1 MRTEVCVVALLL
13 YGCATQ
19 PDVLVYAYADSSG
32 SPYDLN
38 EYSVKDLTKG
48 PHSARPTLE
57 VLNKAEAFCSTK
69 GTPAVEQEQESP
81 PSGTYVFRCIPQP
94 DHAITAQ

>member
-19 PDVLVYAYADSSG
+19 PDVLTYSYADSSG

-38 EYSVKDLTKG
+38 EYSVKDRTKG
-48 PHSARPTLE
+48 PHGTRPTPE
-57 VLNKAEAFCSTK
+57 VLQKAAAFCSTK
-69 GTPAVEQEQESP
+69 GTAAVQQQQESP
-81 PSGTYVFRCIPQP
+81 PSGTYVFRCIPQVE
-94 DHAITAQ
+94 HAIAQ